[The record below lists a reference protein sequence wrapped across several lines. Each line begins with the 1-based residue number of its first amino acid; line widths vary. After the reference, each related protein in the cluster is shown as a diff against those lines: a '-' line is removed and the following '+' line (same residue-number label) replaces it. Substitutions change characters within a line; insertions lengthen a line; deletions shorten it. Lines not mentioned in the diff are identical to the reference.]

1 MTAAGAE
8 SRPWLVMRP
17 GAAGSALADALR
29 AAGHDARWLPAFDIG
44 PAPDAAGARAAL
56 ARVADIDLAI
66 FVSPAAVRA
75 VHRLLDGR
83 DWPVGTAIGAV
94 GGATA
99 DAARTL
105 LARADGARL
114 TLVAPEADPDRA
126 SAPAPGVFEGS
137 AADEPDAATG
147 SEAFWNA
154 LQVHRAARGEAGAA
168 LRRVLLLR
176 AEQGRDWLLDQ
187 LRGQGVPVDAV
198 AVYARRARPWDA
210 GDVRWIAARL
220 GGPPPRLVV
229 TSSEAVEALVQAAD
243 LALPAALPWL
253 QRGRALALHPRIV
266 ERLHASGF
274 ADAACVACT
283 VDSLVAAA

>member
-8 SRPWLVMRP
+8 SRPWLVTRP
-17 GAAGSALADALR
+17 GSAGSALSDALR

-44 PAPDAAGARAAL
+44 AAPDAMVARTAL
-56 ARVADIDLAI
+56 AHLAEVDLAI

-75 VHRLLDGR
+75 VHQLLDGR
-83 DWPVGTAIGAV
+83 DWPVGTVIGAV

-99 DAARTL
+99 NAARAL
-105 LARADGARL
+105 LARADGAPL
-114 TLVAPEADPDRA
+114 TLIAPEAGPDRA
-126 SAPAPGVFEGS
+126 STPAPDVTEG
-137 AADEPDAATG
+137 ATADEPDAAAG
-147 SEAFWNA
+147 SEAFWSA
-154 LQVHRAARGEAGAA
+154 LQGHLAARGAGSAA

-176 AEQGRDWLLDQ
+176 AAQGRDWLLDQ
-187 LRGQGVPVDAV
+187 LRGQGVPVDPV
-198 AVYARRARPWDA
+198 AVYARRSRPWDA
-210 GDVRWIAARL
+210 SDVAWIAARL
-220 GGPPPRLVV
+220 GGPPPRLVI
-229 TSSEAVEALVQAAD
+229 TSSEAVEALVRAAG

>member
-8 SRPWLVMRP
+8 SQPWLVMRP
-17 GAAGSALADALR
+17 GAAGSALADALC

-44 PAPDAAGARAAL
+44 PAPDPLVARAAL
-56 ARVADIDLAI
+56 AQLADVDLAI

-99 DAARTL
+99 DAARAL
-105 LARADGARL
+105 LARADGAPL
-114 TLVAPEADPDRA
+114 TLIAPEADLDRA
-126 SAPAPGVFEGS
+126 SAVAPGVADGS

-154 LQVHRAARGEAGAA
+154 LQAHLAARGGASAA

-187 LRGQGVPVDAV
+187 LRGQGVPVDPV
-198 AVYARRARPWDA
+198 AVYGRRSRPWDA
-210 GDVRWIAARL
+210 SDVAWVAARL
-220 GGPPPRLVV
+220 GGPSPRLVV
-229 TSSEAVEALVQAAD
+229 TSSEAVEALVQAAV

-274 ADAACVACT
+274 VDAACVACT